1 MDVQTRQWLHVSATM
16 CVLRRVAE
24 TQTSLCVSTL
34 CHLLTRWHRVAT
46 HGAVGAL
53 NLPSGKEEEEEEEET
68 TPVLRGGVRARL
80 PKNIQNLT
88 LSSSAL
94 DLAEKGSYGV
104 IS

>member
-1 MDVQTRQWLHVSATM
+1 
-16 CVLRRVAE
+16 
-24 TQTSLCVSTL
+24 
-34 CHLLTRWHRVAT
+34 
-46 HGAVGAL
+46 L

-80 PKNIQNLT
+80 PKNIQNLP
-88 LSSSAL
+88 LSSPAL

>member
-16 CVLRRVAE
+16 CVLRRVA
-24 TQTSLCVSTL
+24 CIATL

-68 TPVLRGGVRARL
+68 TPVLRGGVRAPL

-88 LSSSAL
+88 LSSPAL
-94 DLAEKGSYGV
+94 DLAENGSYGV